1 MRIEKGAKVYV
12 LSKYSGEIQVIKEIV
27 ESEAWR
33 KSYVLLKPLVAQVR
47 VRNTTLRLGIP
58 TASILTEESLT
69 SREPDLILDE
79 DVWADAKR
87 FIESEEIAFS
97 GSYLTEKFPFLGK
110 LSGRGSLVGVSLC
123 SVLDSVGSIG
133 LSDYLTKL
141 INTKHV
147 LFTHSLKE
155 GEKKLVKGVLRSF
168 WTTHFILSG
177 LDIPSEESSLESH
190 LEVSEVPKLKIL
202 LKPLL
207 SINEHVILG
216 ELPLNRSLII
226 NYSRTTN
233 ENLEYLLSEVLIKSL
248 VYTC

>member
-1 MRIEKGAKVYV
+1 MRIEKGVKVYV
-12 LSKYSGEIQVIKEIV
+12 LSKYLEEIQVIKEIV
-27 ESEAWR
+27 ESGIWR
-33 KSYVLLKPLVAQVR
+33 KSYVLLKPLVVQVR

-79 DVWADAKR
+79 DAWADAKR
-87 FIESEEIAFS
+87 FIESEEIVFS
-97 GSYLTEKFPFLGK
+97 GSYITEKFPFLSK
-110 LSGRGSLVGVSLC
+110 LRGRGSLMGVSVC
-123 SVLDSVGSIG
+123 SVLDSVRSVG

-147 LFTHSLKE
+147 LLTHSLKE
-155 GEKKLVKGVLRSF
+155 GGKMLVKGVLRSF

-177 LDIPSEESSLESH
+177 LDIPSEEFSLESH

-207 SINEHVILG
+207 SINERVILG

-226 NYSRTTN
+226 NYSRATN
-233 ENLEYLLSEVLIKSL
+233 ENVEYLFSEVLIKSL
-248 VYTC
+248 IYTC